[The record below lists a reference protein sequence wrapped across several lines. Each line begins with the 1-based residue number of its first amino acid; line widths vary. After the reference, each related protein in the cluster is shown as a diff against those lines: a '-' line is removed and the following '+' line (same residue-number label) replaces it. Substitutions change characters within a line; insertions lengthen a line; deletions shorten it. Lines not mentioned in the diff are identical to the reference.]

1 MEQMLFNLR
10 EFNTASVLLRLGL
23 AMIFG
28 GAIGL
33 ERGRKHRAAGFRTH
47 MLVCIGAALTM
58 MLGQYEHSLVKTV
71 WINTA
76 ASADVSRLSAQVI
89 NGIGFLGAGTVVV
102 TGRQNVKGLTTAA
115 GLWASACTGLA
126 IGAGYYEC
134 VLMAFL
140 VMLLVVRVLPAVELS
155 IVERSRYMNIY
166 VEFES
171 PEHIRGII
179 NHIKAE
185 NVRIFEVEMDHSRQ
199 DGKSRPSA
207 VFSVLLKQR
216 KTHGKLLASL
226 SEVEG
231 IHVIEELR

>member
-1 MEQMLFNLR
+1 MEEILEYFR
-10 EFNTASVLLRLGL
+10 EMNTASVLLRLGL
-23 AMIFG
+23 AMFFG

-33 ERGRKHRAAGFRTH
+33 ERGKKHRAAGFRTH

-58 MLGQYEHSLVKTV
+58 LLGEYEYMLLKTLWPDSNLSV
-71 WINTA
+71 
-76 ASADVSRLSAQVI
+76 DVSRLSAQVV

-115 GLWASACTGLA
+115 GLWVSACAGLA
-126 IGAGYYEC
+126 IGAGFYEC
-134 VLMAFL
+134 VALAYL
-140 VMLLVVRVLPAVELS
+140 LMLLVVRVFPHVEQF

-171 PEHIRGII
+171 TAHIAGII
-179 NHIKAE
+179 NQIKAE
-185 NVRIFEVEMDHSRQ
+185 TVRIFEVEINHGRQ
-199 DGKSRPSA
+199 EKGERASA
-207 VFSVLLKQR
+207 IFSVQLKQR

-231 IHVIEELR
+231 IYVIEELS

>member
-1 MEQMLFNLR
+1 MEQVLFYLR
-10 EFNTASVLLRLGL
+10 ELNSVSVLLRLGL
-23 AMIFG
+23 AMFFG
-28 GAIGL
+28 GVIGL

-58 MLGQYEHSLVKTV
+58 LLGEYEYDLLKTLWADSGMSV
-71 WINTA
+71 
-76 ASADVSRLSAQVI
+76 DVSRFSAQVI

-115 GLWASACTGLA
+115 GLWVSACTGLA
-126 IGAGYYEC
+126 IGAGFYEC
-134 VLMAFL
+134 VLLAFL
-140 VMLLVVRVLPAVELS
+140 LMLVVVRVLPAIELF
-155 IVERSRYMNIY
+155 IVEKSRYMNIY

-171 PEHIRGII
+171 PEHIGGII

-185 NVRIFEVEMDHSRQ
+185 NVRIFEVEMDYGRQ
-199 DGKSRPSA
+199 REAIRPSA
-207 VFSVLLKQR
+207 VFSVQLMQR

-231 IHVIEELR
+231 IYVIEELR